1 MTILQCYINPQ
12 CTNMEQ
18 VLTLLDNRFIGR
30 MTLHNMT
37 IEIGEKV
44 GGVCL
49 ARKLEGVGLI

>member
-1 MTILQCYINPQ
+1 
-12 CTNMEQ
+12 MEQ